1 MRIIYL
7 ALSLILLNA
16 TFISAGLSAEDVPG
30 KPQEK
35 VQELVK
41 TKPPIETPAGTN
53 SAEPGNPGQNPAKP
67 SEPGNSG
74 NPETPSNPETP
85 AEQSKPADPLK
96 NGNPAEE
103 TPSGTKP
110 ADPADPGKNP
120 ANPAEP
126 DNNAKPDKKDKT
138 DKDSKEKKNN
148 SGKGGKG
155 GPSLPSGGPSP
166 QGGGPSAS
174 AAGGIGSGFIRGIL
188 SAGKKEEKE
197 EKKENTT
204 RPTPEE
210 NTASSETVK
219 AGAPVRSS
227 TQAISAEMLYS
238 AGKGSRIAIIG
249 FEGDGG
255 AEFAALIS
263 AALSSDL
270 KVYDPQKLAAKKIDS
285 AGINRV
291 SARKIAADLDIEYL
305 VAGKISKKT
314 ATLSIISVFL
324 RDGASG
330 DVKMTD
336 NHNIRSSGEL
346 KSAAEN
352 AAHKIKERVIP

>member
-1 MRIIYL
+1 MKAKY
-7 ALSLILLNA
+7 LILASLL
-16 TFISAGLSAEDVPG
+16 LSPVCFPVDSTAKDAASNGVSKTP
-30 KPQEK
+30 
-35 VQELVK
+35 ELSNS
-41 TKPPIETPAGTN
+41 KPPDKITSSPAV
-53 SAEPGNPGQNPAKP
+53 
-67 SEPGNSG
+67 PGNSG
-74 NPETPSNPETP
+74 QNPVKPLESGGPGKPASSSNPETITKS
-85 AEQSKPADPLK
+85 SKPADPLK

-126 DNNAKPDKKDKT
+126 DNKAKPDKKDKT
-138 DKDSKEKKNN
+138 DKDSKEKKDN

-166 QGGGPSAS
+166 QGGGPSAP
-174 AAGGIGSGFIRGIL
+174 AAGGIGSGFIGGIL

-197 EKKENTT
+197 EKKEKTT
-204 RPTPEE
+204 RSTPEE
-210 NTASSETVK
+210 NAASSETVK

-249 FEGDGG
+249 FEGEGG
-255 AEFAALIS
+255 AEFAALL
-263 AALSSDL
+263 AVALRSDL
-270 KVYDPQKLAAKKIDS
+270 KVYDPQKLAVKKIDS
-285 AGINRV
+285 AAINRV

-330 DVKMTD
+330 DVKMTE

-352 AAHKIKERVIP
+352 AARKIKERVTP